1 MFRKIKFKVFFF
13 TMGLLIITVCVSSYY
28 SVREMNQHI
37 LKEVTKRADVLGN
50 NVAISGGH
58 HLLAGDVIG
67 LDNLVYKIKNS
78 NEDVEYAAI
87 IDTDNKI
94 VAHRDLL
101 KRGVTLS
108 PSEEKAVNGPQGTSL
123 LRRTGSATGSI
134 LEVTTP
140 IVSMDKEL
148 GFAVIGINRS
158 SLSTAQSQAR
168 MTALLVLV
176 CLLLLGACGSFFM
189 SSYLTRP
196 IMELTSGVKELEK
209 GELRVP
215 LAVYSHDELGNLT
228 QSFNEMMTMITSQRN
243 QLTDYA
249 HSLEESYIATVRVL
263 AASIDAR
270 DAYTHGHSNR
280 VSHLS
285 SLIGREKD
293 LSNKELEYLEIACL
307 FHDIGKIKIPDSI
320 LRKEARLSNAEI
332 RIMNQ
337 HVEYGIEILSKAQS
351 LHKFIPAV
359 RHHHEWYNGGGYPDG
374 LAGEQIPLFAS
385 IISIAD
391 AYDAMTT
398 ERPYRK
404 ALSHTVA
411 VKRIIQSSGTQF
423 APSLVSLFERVIV
436 KRALLSNR
444 ENGEV
449 LVT

>member
-1 MFRKIKFKVFFF
+1 MFRKIKYKVFFF
-13 TMGLLIITVCVSSYY
+13 TLGLLIITVCVSSYY

-37 LKEVTKRADVLGN
+37 LKEVTKRAEVLGN

-78 NEDVEYAAI
+78 NDDVEYAAI
-87 IDTDNKI
+87 IDMDNKI
-94 VAHRDLL
+94 VAHSDLL
-101 KRGVTLS
+101 KHGATLS
-108 PSEEKAVNGPQGTSL
+108 SSAKKSMNGPSGTGS
-123 LRRTGSATGSI
+123 LRRTGSSRGSI

-158 SLSTAQSQAR
+158 SLSTAQAKAHI
-168 MTALLVLV
+168 TALLVLV
-176 CLLLLGACGSFFM
+176 CLLLLGTCGSFFM

-196 IMELTSGVKELEK
+196 IMELTSGVKELER
-209 GELRVP
+209 GELSAP
-215 LAVYSHDELGNLT
+215 LSVYSRDELGNLT
-228 QSFNEMMTMITSQRN
+228 RGFNEMMTMITSQRN

-270 DAYTHGHSNR
+270 DEYTHGHSNR

-285 SLIGREKD
+285 SLIGREKG
-293 LSNKELEYLEIACL
+293 LSNKELEDLEVACL

-320 LRKEARLSNAEI
+320 LRKEAGLSDNEI
-332 RIMNQ
+332 RIMNR

-351 LHKFIPAV
+351 LHRFIPGV
-359 RHHHEWYNGGGYPDG
+359 KHHHEWYNGDGYPDG

-398 ERPYRK
+398 DRPYRK
-404 ALSHTVA
+404 ALSRTVA
-411 VKRIIQSSGTQF
+411 LKRINQSSGTQF
-423 APSLVSLFERVIV
+423 APSLVSLFVRVIE
-436 KRALLSNR
+436 KRALLSR
-444 ENGEV
+444 SRHEDV